1 MNYINRLSNENL
13 KYVCSIIP
21 DKNVKDVFKK
31 YPKIFHNIKPGFRS
45 ETLNQKELSEI
56 LYNHKSDEFISDI
69 INQFISN
76 TLKEINIYLEFEINQ
91 GYDENLALL
100 RALSNSYF
108 SKNASIYFR
117 LINREV
123 SREYLNLIDA
133 SVEEIEKIEDAKS
146 ASNRELET
154 AYEYIDNL
162 NKKIKNYDSKVSKLK
177 EKINSLKN
185 REKEKNN
192 LEKISL
198 EEKNKK
204 YEKQISEY
212 TSTLGRNNK
221 TIEDLNSKLCE
232 YENTISNLE
241 SEIIGYKK
249 IIQDSH
255 TKSVGYIDTIKC
267 LRNKIYEYE
276 NKDDN
281 YDPGEE
287 YYNDIKNLESA
298 YKVEFSK
305 KISEIESLKMNNFNL
320 EKELASLKEKFKEN
334 SISEQKELYP
344 LKPKSIEEF
353 EEFFQ
358 YNIDSL
364 GINIDDKVFE
374 LFLYYIEKVVFSGQ
388 PLLMKNKF
396 GLNFGNIL
404 SNTIDGSKNARVINI
419 DNSTNPSD
427 LNLFLHNIK
436 DRVVVINNL
445 IGSSRELEIIPIL
458 LSHKNKIIIVTYLY
472 DRTLYYLPK
481 EIMEYLNY
489 INLNNQSVLFKDLF
503 INEDS
508 SNIEEE
514 FYIPVHF
521 KSMNSKK
528 HIEIF
533 DRIAEEVGFG
543 RKYSS
548 KLNLCIEDGDVLDGL
563 LLFTLLP
570 YSRDVLKINILE
582 KSKELQKYIGR
593 HEKNLFKNTYMEWF
607 GLW

>member
-607 GLW
+607 GL